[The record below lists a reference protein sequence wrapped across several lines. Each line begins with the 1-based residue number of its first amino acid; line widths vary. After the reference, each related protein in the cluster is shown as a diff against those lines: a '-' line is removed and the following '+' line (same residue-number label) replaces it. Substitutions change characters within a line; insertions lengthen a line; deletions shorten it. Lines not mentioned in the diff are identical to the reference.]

1 MNKVLVLKANTF
13 FCPLKNKMK
22 NLTVLFITIL
32 FSVNLHAQ
40 KITNFI
46 LVGEKGI
53 TKNIKEAKSFIMIKK
68 FPDGSFE
75 RKDYLLYGPLKVMK
89 TYSDSSLSILNGMF
103 CSYRPDGSI
112 KLSGHYINNKMEN
125 EWYRYNDTGKV
136 ILIENYVGDTLV
148 NSKIPDT
155 TIDDKLV
162 PLKEGEKEAAY
173 IDGNAALKNFLI
185 KNINAH
191 VAEKSVKG
199 GQVRVAFKIDT
210 VGKVTLYHLRKSVE
224 FILDEEA
231 LRVIAKMPDWI
242 PAEQEGKKVNAYRI
256 QPLTFAVN

>member
-1 MNKVLVLKANTF
+1 
-13 FCPLKNKMK
+13 MK
-22 NLTVLFITIL
+22 KLTVLLITSLI
-32 FSVNLHAQ
+32 SINLNAQ

-53 TKNIKEAKSFIMIKK
+53 TKNIKEAKNFIMIKK
-68 FPDGSFE
+68 YPDGSFE
-75 RKDYLLYGPLKVMK
+75 RKDYMLHGPLKVMK
-89 TYSDSSLSILNGMF
+89 TYSDSSLNILNGMF
-103 CSYRPDGSI
+103 CTYRPDGSI
-112 KLSGHYINNKMEN
+112 KLSGHYVNNKMEN

-136 ILIENYVGDTLV
+136 ILIENYLADSLV

-155 TIDDKLV
+155 TYDDKLV
-162 PLKEGEKEAAY
+162 QLKDGEKEAAY
-173 IDGNAALKNFLI
+173 IGGNAALKNFLV
-185 KNINAH
+185 KKINAEL
-191 VAEKSVKG
+191 AEKSVKG

-210 VGKVTLYHLRKSVE
+210 VGKVTIYHLRKSVE

-231 LRVIAKMPDWI
+231 LRVIGKMPDWI

>member
-1 MNKVLVLKANTF
+1 
-13 FCPLKNKMK
+13 MK
-22 NLTVLFITIL
+22 KLTVLLITSL
-32 FSVNLHAQ
+32 FLINLNAQ

-53 TKNIKEAKSFIMIKK
+53 TKNIKEAHSFIMIKK
-68 FPDGSFE
+68 YPDGSFE
-75 RKDYLLYGPLKVMK
+75 RKDYLLYGPLKIMK

-103 CSYRPDGSI
+103 CSYRPNGSI
-112 KLSGHYINNKMEN
+112 KLSGHYVNNKMEN

-136 ILIENYVGDTLV
+136 ILIENYVSDSLV

-155 TIDDKLV
+155 TYDDKLV
-162 PLKEGEKEAAY
+162 QLKEGEKEAAFV
-173 IDGNAALKNFLI
+173 GGFAALKNFLV
-185 KNINAH
+185 KNLKAE
-191 VAEKSVKG
+191 VAEKSVNG

-231 LRVIAKMPDWI
+231 LRVIGKMPDWI

-256 QPLTFAVN
+256 QPLTFAIN

>member
-1 MNKVLVLKANTF
+1 
-13 FCPLKNKMK
+13 MK
-22 NLTVLFITIL
+22 KLTVLLITCLI
-32 FSVNLHAQ
+32 SINLNAQ

-53 TKNIKEAKSFIMIKK
+53 TKNIKEAKNFIMIKK
-68 FPDGSFE
+68 YPDGSFE
-75 RKDYLLYGPLKVMK
+75 RKDYMLHGPLKVMK
-89 TYSDSSLSILNGMF
+89 TYSDSSLNILNGMF
-103 CSYRPDGSI
+103 CTYRPDGSI
-112 KLSGHYINNKMEN
+112 KLSGHYVNNKMEN

-136 ILIENYVGDTLV
+136 ILIENYLADSLV

-155 TIDDKLV
+155 TYDDKLV
-162 PLKEGEKEAAY
+162 QLKDGEKEAAY
-173 IDGNAALKNFLI
+173 IGGNAALKNFLV
-185 KNINAH
+185 KNINAEL
-191 VAEKSVKG
+191 AEKSVKG

-210 VGKVTLYHLRKSVE
+210 VGKVTIYHLRKSVE

-231 LRVIAKMPDWI
+231 LRVIGKMPDWI